1 MNDQIWGATRK
12 PEAKAQSQPAYPDAH
27 LGAEPRGAGSTLAL
41 GAAGGLVSRV
51 AGAGQGKGL

>member
-12 PEAKAQSQPAYPDAH
+12 PEVKAQSQPAYPDAH

-41 GAAGGLVSRV
+41 GAVRRLVS
-51 AGAGQGKGL
+51 